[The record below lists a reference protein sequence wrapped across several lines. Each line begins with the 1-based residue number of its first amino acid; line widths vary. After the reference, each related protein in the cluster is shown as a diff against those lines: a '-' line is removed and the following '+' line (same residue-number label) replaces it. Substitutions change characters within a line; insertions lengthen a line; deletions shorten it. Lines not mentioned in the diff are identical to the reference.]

1 LSRNAA
7 LAEARKLER
16 VVLIELVGV
25 EPLQLLDDIRGMAH
39 GLLELANAAAARE
52 PAEAEKELPE
62 PETVDEVERAGV
74 ETNDTTAEDASSGR
88 RKRGRAV
95 S

>member
-25 EPLQLLDDIRGMAH
+25 EPLVRVLL
-39 GLLELANAAAARE
+39 LALVRPARR
-52 PAEAEKELPE
+52 P
-62 PETVDEVERAGV
+62 
-74 ETNDTTAEDASSGR
+74 GR
-88 RKRGRAV
+88 
-95 S
+95 